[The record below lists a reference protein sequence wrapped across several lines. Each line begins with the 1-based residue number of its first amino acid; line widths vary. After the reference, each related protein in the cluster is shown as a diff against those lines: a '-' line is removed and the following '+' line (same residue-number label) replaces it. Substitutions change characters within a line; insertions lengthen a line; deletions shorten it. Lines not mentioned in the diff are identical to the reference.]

1 MGSDSDHPAFT
12 TPLPDGGGVFLLG
25 DSTGRLAAAG
35 GEVRRQL
42 GRHVMKNNRIIIF
55 DTTLRDGEQCPG
67 ASMNLREKLEVARQL
82 ARLKVDVIEGGFPVI
97 SDGDFH
103 AVQTIA
109 KEIKGPII
117 AGLARC
123 VPKDID
129 AAGAAVKPAGKRGR
143 IHVFLATSKIH
154 REFKLGKAR
163 DEIIR
168 LAVEG
173 VARAKSLVEDVEFS
187 PEDGS
192 RTEPDF
198 LIEVCKA
205 VVAAGATTVNIP
217 DTVGWAVPEQ
227 YGALIAQLHASVRE
241 FQTGKAI
248 ISVHC
253 HNDLGLA
260 VANSLAAVRAGA
272 RQVECTVNGIGE
284 RAGNAALEEIVM
296 ALKTRAEFFGGYQ
309 LGVNTREIVKSS
321 RLVSRMSGLVVQRS
335 KAIVGE
341 NAFAHSSG
349 IHQDGILKKRET
361 YEIMDPQEVGWGVTE
376 LPLTKHS
383 GRAAVAVR
391 LRHLGF
397 KMTDADVAAIFARFK
412 EIGDKKKFV
421 YDDDLVSLVEG
432 HITEVPET
440 WSLDYLSVTSGS
452 QTVPTATVR
461 MKKPGAKAGESEVL
475 QDASIGDGPVDAVL
489 KAMDRL
495 TRTPGKLMDY
505 SLRAVSQG
513 KDALGEV
520 TVKVDFNDGNLVV
533 GKGASTDII
542 EASARAYLN
551 AINRHLTA
559 QQEGRRALPQP

>member
-1 MGSDSDHPAFT
+1 
-12 TPLPDGGGVFLLG
+12 
-25 DSTGRLAAAG
+25 
-35 GEVRRQL
+35 
-42 GRHVMKNNRIIIF
+42 MKSNRIIIF

-97 SDGDFH
+97 SDGDFQ

-123 VPKDID
+123 VAKDID

-154 REFKLGKAR
+154 REFKLGKPQ

-173 VARAKSLVEDVEFS
+173 VKRAKNLVEDVEFS

-217 DTVGWAVPEQ
+217 DTVGWAVPEE

-241 FQTGKAI
+241 FQTGKAV

-296 ALKTRAEFFGGYQ
+296 ALRTRSEFFGGYQ
-309 LGVNTREIVKSS
+309 IGVNAKEIVKSS

-383 GRAAVAVR
+383 GRAAVAMR

-461 MKKPGAKAGESEVL
+461 MKRGGAKAGEGELL

-495 TRTPGKLMDY
+495 TKTPGRLMDY

-551 AINRHLTA
+551 AINRHLTE
-559 QQEGRRALPQP
+559 QQERARAGGQP

>member
-1 MGSDSDHPAFT
+1 
-12 TPLPDGGGVFLLG
+12 
-25 DSTGRLAAAG
+25 
-35 GEVRRQL
+35 
-42 GRHVMKNNRIIIF
+42 MKNNRIIIF

-82 ARLKVDVIEGGFPVI
+82 ARLKVDVIEAGFPVI
-97 SDGDFH
+97 SDGDFT
-103 AVQTIA
+103 AVNSIA
-109 KEIKGPII
+109 KEIKGPVIC
-117 AGLARC
+117 GLARC
-123 VPKDID
+123 VAKDID
-129 AAGAAVKPAGKRGR
+129 AAGAAIKPAGRKGR

-173 VARAKSLVEDVEFS
+173 VKRAKSHTDDVEFS

-192 RTEPDF
+192 RTEPEF
-198 LIEVCKA
+198 LVQVCKA
-205 VVAAGATTVNIP
+205 VIAEGATTLNIP

-227 YGALIAQLHASVRE
+227 YGALIGHLYDSISE
-241 FQTGKAI
+241 FQSGKAI

-260 VANSLAAVRAGA
+260 VANSVAAVARGA

-284 RAGNAALEEIVM
+284 RAGNAALEEVVM
-296 ALKTRAEFFGGYQ
+296 TLKTRGDFYGGVAT
-309 LGVNTREIVKSS
+309 GVNSKEIVKSS

-361 YEIMDPQEVGWGVTE
+361 YEIMDPQEVGWGQTE

-383 GRAAVAVR
+383 GRAAVAAR
-391 LRHLGF
+391 LKHLGF
-397 KMTDADVAAIFARFK
+397 KMSDTEVNAIFNRFK

-421 YDDDLVSLVEG
+421 YDDDLRTLVEG

-440 WSLDYLSVTSGS
+440 WSLEYVCITSGN

-461 MKKPGAKAGESEVL
+461 LKNSMKGGESA
-475 QDASIGDGPVDAVL
+475 QDAGVGDGPVDAAL
-489 KAMDRL
+489 KAIDRL
-495 TRTPGKLMDY
+495 TKTRGKLMDY
-505 SLRAVSQG
+505 ALRAVSQG

-520 TVKVDFNDGNLVV
+520 TVKVDFGDKQLVS
-533 GKGASTDII
+533 GKGASTDVI

-551 AINRHLTA
+551 AVNRYLLA
-559 QQEGRRALPQP
+559 NSKVKSSGQP